1 MTVIGKDISRKQ
13 IKSKVRILSTYQAL
27 SMKFNEE
34 KVSKL
39 EFARQ
44 AMLESLA
51 MNRNPLMELINFF
64 FFTKDLSNPIK
75 LTALVLGIMG
85 SDRKS

>member
-1 MTVIGKDISRKQ
+1 
-13 IKSKVRILSTYQAL
+13 
-27 SMKFNEE
+27 MKFNEE

-75 LTALVLGIMG
+75 FTALVLGIMG
-85 SDRKS
+85 SRKS

>member
-1 MTVIGKDISRKQ
+1 
-13 IKSKVRILSTYQAL
+13 
-27 SMKFNEE
+27 MKFNEE

-85 SDRKS
+85 SDRKSWNSRKFSDMNYDQPTNPPYRIV